1 MYVVVNFFI
10 SGNFNVFFFGKG
22 GGGGMVMCAPLLD
35 IFSFYVC
42 LYQLSWN
49 RSLGGDISLV

>member
-10 SGNFNVFFFGKG
+10 SGNFNVFFFGK